1 MDGSDLVYLL
11 GNFLGAAIPG
21 AILLAILYGIFV
33 LIRRGYRSALSNLTK
48 DNAEVNGKK
57 RLTYEQKKSFLD
69 IVKLLVGAQLVGL
82 LFYITPV
89 INENI
94 KIIASLLITIGSFAG
109 TFFIKE
115 KPTKACKNNAFK
127 KYPTT
132 QVEQHFKYSLT

>member
-11 GNFLGAAIPG
+11 GDFLGAAIPG

-89 INENI
+89 IN
-94 KIIASLLITIGSFAG
+94 
-109 TFFIKE
+109 
-115 KPTKACKNNAFK
+115 
-127 KYPTT
+127 
-132 QVEQHFKYSLT
+132 